1 MSLCCSYCLETTV
14 SVIEEALGG
23 KQPVSH
29 KLKMQS
35 TQANASFDASFAG
48 RLAQEQGLGDAVCC
62 LHSVMLGS
70 VVFWWLLLLLF
81 HFFFFWRG
89 GCLFYNF
96 FVPFR
101 FPHGKSGCF
110 PQGKA
115 SATVMLH
122 KPQCMLG
129 ICVCTCVFP

>member
-1 MSLCCSYCLETTV
+1 MIFFLLFFCKFYKFLMSLCCSYCLETTV

-70 VVFWWLLLLLF
+70 VVFWWLLLLF
-81 HFFFFWRG
+81 HFFFFLEG
-89 GCLFYNF
+89 GLSILQF
-96 FVPFR
+96 FCP
-101 FPHGKSGCF
+101 
-110 PQGKA
+110 
-115 SATVMLH
+115 
-122 KPQCMLG
+122 
-129 ICVCTCVFP
+129 I